1 MHDRSRQPECQKRET
16 DGEIRF
22 PDFRYEE
29 NHSRNPDFGVISRIL
44 TNPGNMYLRLLLF
57 PFFLTFLFSPSIS
70 SSQLNSENAGV
81 SVAELK
87 TSRFILTLNGGGG
100 YLTGRTKTAKAQM
113 RNMGVSESDI
123 DHYFRDFKTGAM
135 GSASLYYLWTHDL
148 GIGVDYHVFTTR
160 GQVRGYV
167 DPGDG
172 WTKYYGIFSD
182 EVFTNFVG
190 LSFLTRENNRG
201 KLGFYTKLSLGMALY
216 RDEGSLINTPVL
228 ITGQSF
234 AVSGELGLTY
244 SLSRH
249 FSLNLGFSYM
259 VASLGKINSNN
270 GTGVV
275 EIKLDKDTRENLSRY
290 NLTGGLVYNF

>member
-1 MHDRSRQPECQKRET
+1 MYYFNLF
-16 DGEIRF
+16 ILRF
-22 PDFRYEE
+22 NFSNDVMNVRLFLYSLFLSLFAL
-29 NHSRNPDFGVISRIL
+29 NFSSAQV
-44 TNPGNMYLRLLLF
+44 NPGNSGI
-57 PFFLTFLFSPSIS
+57 P
-70 SSQLNSENAGV
+70 GV
-81 SVAELK
+81 EWK
-87 TSRFILTLNGGGG
+87 KSRFVVFMNGGLG
-100 YLTGRTKTAKAQM
+100 YLSGNTKTAKANM

-123 DHYFRDFKTGAM
+123 NQYFRDFKTGAM
-135 GSASLYYLWTHDL
+135 GSASLYYMLTREL
-148 GIGVDYHVFTTR
+148 GIGADYHLFTTR
-160 GQVRGYV
+160 GEVRGYL

-182 EVFTNFVG
+182 EVYTNFVG
-190 LSFLTRENNRG
+190 LSFLTRENKRG
-201 KLGFYTKLSLGMALY
+201 KWGYYSKLSLGMALY

-249 FSLNLGFSYM
+249 LSLNLGLSYM

-270 GTGVV
+270 GTGDV

-290 NLTGGLVYNF
+290 NLSGGLVFNF